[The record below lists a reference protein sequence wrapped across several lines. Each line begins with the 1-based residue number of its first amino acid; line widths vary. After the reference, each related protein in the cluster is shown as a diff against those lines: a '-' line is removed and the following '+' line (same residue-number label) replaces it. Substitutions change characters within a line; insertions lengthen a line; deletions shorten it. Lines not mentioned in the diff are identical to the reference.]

1 MNKQKI
7 AHTYAQATKLQGTAT
22 DQFNIGLCSLGMD
35 NYVFSLAEPIET
47 AYTQLVEELLG
58 PELFEWLNWWIYETD
73 YGTQNMTFA
82 LNGQDYDPT
91 QFDFDQFWRLV
102 NA

>member
-22 DQFNIGLCSLGMD
+22 HQFNMSLCSLGSD
-35 NYVFSLAEPIET
+35 NYVFSLAEPIES
-47 AYTQLVEELLG
+47 AYTALVEELLG
-58 PELFEWLNWWIYETD
+58 PEPFEWLTWWIYETD
-73 YGTQNMTFA
+73 YGTQNMTFEI
-82 LNGQDYDPT
+82 NGQDYDPT
-91 QFDFDQFWRLV
+91 QLDFDQFWRLV